1 MWKINQLNIDLYL
14 QCKGY
19 WLAVVVAEL
28 VVVGDVAANCVVV
41 VDDGVVVVVCC
52 FVVDGWVVDDGSIVV
67 GCFVVTDS
75 IVFVVN
81 AGVVVIGCIVID
93 EVVGCFVVDDGL
105 IVVNSCAVV
114 DDNGDVVVVKC
125 IFAVVFV
132 VELMVVVSGVVEV
145 LGDNDI
151 SPEDVDF
158 VVDIVIG
165 RSQIF
170 GSIWRMS
177 WTVPENS
184 SRAAILWSF
193 VQFTP
198 KSTRIFSNTQ
208 STADK
213 IYLKK
218 RKKNFLSW
226 NFNSFVRWHKW
237 PKNSSFY
244 LVTLPR
250 PNLTHLKTVNS
261 YSYLLAFDVV
271 WWIRHFA

>member
-14 QCKGY
+14 QCKRY
-19 WLAVVVAEL
+19 WLAVDVAEL
-28 VVVGDVAANCVVV
+28 VVEDVAANCVVV
-41 VDDGVVVVVCC
+41 VADGVVVVVCC

-67 GCFVVTDS
+67 GCFVVADS
-75 IVFVVN
+75 IVLVVN
-81 AGVVVIGCIVID
+81 AGVVVICCNVID
-93 EVVGCFVVDDGL
+93 EVVCCFVVDDNL
-105 IVVNSCAVV
+105 IVGNDCTVV
-114 DDNGDVVVVKC
+114 DVDGDVVVVEC
-125 IFAVVFV
+125 IFFAVV
-132 VELMVVVSGVVEV
+132 VELMIVVSEVVDV
-145 LGDNDI
+145 WGDNDI

-218 RKKNFLSW
+218 RKKNLFIVE
-226 NFNSFVRWHKW
+226 F
-237 PKNSSFY
+237 
-244 LVTLPR
+244 
-250 PNLTHLKTVNS
+250 
-261 YSYLLAFDVV
+261 
-271 WWIRHFA
+271 